1 MNSKKFIIGFALIS
15 LFLIPVAS
23 QMVSAETSE
32 ITVSE
37 NLGAITV
44 QTKDLTVKIIPGQA
58 HLVWWYGNAT
68 TADEMY
74 KIQLVKISEF
84 MGDDEILDDHTELGG
99 VSYNLITESWTYD
112 IVEGTDDVTITL
124 SLLGLP
130 NGADMY
136 LVMHIYTQDTPING
150 TDQVVDA
157 LTELKFDIIVD
168 NWAFSPMAAG
178 YGIQTYL
185 TEVQHRHRVALR
197 NGTLAEN
204 GNTTRTMQYTSEAY
218 GEDAVAYFEW
228 AEFASIY
235 NSTDDFVENI
245 EVGTAYFD
253 DLISP
258 PTEAPGFAEGLAHLF
273 LTYPNYGDDK
283 KMVHDPTIGIN
294 ADVFTSGLS
303 LYLIPVFSGLIAI
316 TATILIIRK
325 RKN

>member
-1 MNSKKFIIGFALIS
+1 
-15 LFLIPVAS
+15 
-23 QMVSAETSE
+23 
-32 ITVSE
+32 
-37 NLGAITV
+37 
-44 QTKDLTVKIIPGQA
+44 
-58 HLVWWYGNAT
+58 
-68 TADEMY
+68 
-74 KIQLVKISEF
+74 
-84 MGDDEILDDHTELGG
+84 
-99 VSYNLITESWTYD
+99 
-112 IVEGTDDVTITL
+112 
-124 SLLGLP
+124 
-130 NGADMY
+130 
-136 LVMHIYTQDTPING
+136 
-150 TDQVVDA
+150 
-157 LTELKFDIIVD
+157 
-168 NWAFSPMAAG
+168 
-178 YGIQTYL
+178 
-185 TEVQHRHRVALR
+185 
-197 NGTLAEN
+197 
-204 GNTTRTMQYTSEAY
+204 MQYTSEAY